1 MKTKKDISLRK
12 RHSLGWV
19 IKHHWD
25 DYLFSA
31 PYLIL
36 FMIFTVIPVLMAMF
50 LSLTYFNALEAPQWV
65 GFRNF
70 FQLLIEDD
78 LFMVALKNTLILSVI
93 TGPVGY
99 LLSVALAWL
108 VNEFGNRTRAV
119 LTLLFYA
126 PVLSGG
132 AFSIWAIIYS
142 GDQYGLLNSI
152 LLETGI
158 IYTPIQWLSD
168 STYMMPAAIIVIL
181 WMSFGTGFLSL
192 IAGFKNVD
200 VSMYEA
206 AAVDGIKNRY
216 QELWYITLPSMKE
229 TLCFSAVMSITGA
242 FGTGGV
248 ITALFGFPSTNYAL
262 HTLVH
267 HMEDFGNIRM
277 EMGYACAIAVVLFLI
292 QIVCNSV
299 IQRMLRKVGS

>member
-1 MKTKKDISLRK
+1 MKAKKDISLRK
-12 RHSLGWV
+12 HHSLGWV

-31 PYLIL
+31 PYVIL

-50 LSLTYFNALEAPQWV
+50 LSLTYFNALEAPKLIW
-65 GFRNF
+65 FENF
-70 FQLLIEDD
+70 FQLLVEDE
-78 LFMVALKNTLILSVI
+78 LFMISLKNTLILSVI

-126 PVLSGG
+126 PVLAGG
-132 AFSIWAIIYS
+132 AFSIWSIIYS

-152 LLETGI
+152 LLEMGI
-158 IYTPIQWLSD
+158 IYTPIQWLTD

-181 WMSFGTGFLSL
+181 WLSFGTGFLSL

-277 EMGYACAIAVVLFLI
+277 EMGYACAIAVVLFVI

-299 IQRMLRKVGS
+299 IQRILRKVGS